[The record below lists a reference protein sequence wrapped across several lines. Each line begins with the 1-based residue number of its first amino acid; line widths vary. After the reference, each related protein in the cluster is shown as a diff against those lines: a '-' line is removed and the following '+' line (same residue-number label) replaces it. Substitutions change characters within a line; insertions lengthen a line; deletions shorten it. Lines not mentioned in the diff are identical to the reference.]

1 MVLFLRYG
9 NKIIP
14 VLISLGVRITRFHR
28 VDRGSS
34 PRWGKTFLSQY
45 ILYILHNIIKTL
57 F

>member
-9 NKIIP
+9 NKTIP

-34 PRWGKTFLSQY
+34 PRWGKNIFKSIYTIYFTQY
-45 ILYILHNIIKTL
+45 N
-57 F
+57 